1 MWLLL
6 IYEVSTTTVKAMGRK
21 ASGYLRRWLRVPLS
35 ITSIGLYSN
44 FTKIRIPVPS
54 QGSKMPPGDDVM
66 GLSRG
71 QDCQSRDPE
80 KKRKKVV
87 SKNIRGPSRVILTRH
102 HWNHKHWA
110 TRRWNVTFPAE
121 FKSISSY
128 GLG

>member
-6 IYEVSTTTVKAMGRK
+6 IYELSTTTVKAMERK

-54 QGSKMPPGDDVM
+54 QGSKMPPGDDFM
-66 GLSRG
+66 RLSRG

-87 SKNIRGPSRVILTRH
+87 SKNISGQSRELYLQDITGITSTGRQGVGMSHFQQRS
-102 HWNHKHWA
+102 KVSA
-110 TRRWNVTFPAE
+110 AMV
-121 FKSISSY
+121 
-128 GLG
+128 